1 MLQIAQRSLNKCFGF
16 VASRL
21 ALRFGGSGS
30 IREILISIGQD
41 QATGCKI
48 MVHRDWF
55 LSSCFFFILCILFL
69 IFVFP
74 FYSIFLFIYIFL
86 PFSVSLIFFCF
97 HHTMSYIFFFLFSF
111 TLIILIFSQ
120 LQFLLFMIFLSF
132 LHSLLFVFLFP
143 FLSIPLFL
151 LFSHLC
157 DVYLFSISL
166 IFFFSS
172 YSVTYIFLPFF
183 IHLPRP
189 RLHSYTRF
197 ILLPT
202 PVFSFFRYPIIFT
215 FT

>member
-48 MVHRDWF
+48 MVHRDCF
-55 LSSCFFFILCILFL
+55 LSSFFFFILCILFH

-74 FYSIFLFIYIFL
+74 FYSSFLFIYIFFIL
-86 PFSVSLIFFCF
+86 FCILNLLLFS
-97 HHTMSYIFFFLFSF
+97 SYYVIYIFFLFSS
-111 TLIILIFSQ
+111 TLIILIFSH
-120 LQFLLFMIFLSF
+120 LQFLLFLIFLSF
-132 LHSLLFVFLFP
+132 LHILLLIFLFP

-166 IFFFSS
+166 IFFFFIFRYVYFSS
-172 YSVTYIFLPFF
+172 LFHPPSSSSSSFLYTFYPSS
-183 IHLPRP
+183 
-189 RLHSYTRF
+189 HSC
-197 ILLPT
+197 
-202 PVFSFFRYPIIFT
+202 FSFFRYPIIFT